1 MFNIRVYGILV
12 NNNKILL
19 VEENVRDARL
29 LKFPGGGLE
38 IGEGTIDCLK
48 REFREELGME
58 IKNIK
63 HFYTTDF
70 FVKSFLDPTQ
80 QVVSIYYLCE
90 MDEQEINYML
100 DTTMEFKWVDIQD
113 VNEEMFLLPIDKVV
127 AIKIMQELY
136 N

>member
-19 VEENVRDARL
+19 VEENVRDNRI

-38 IGEGTIDCLK
+38 IGEGTIDCLR

-70 FVKSFLDPTQ
+70 FVQSFLDPTQ

-90 MDEQEINYML
+90 MDEQEIDYML
-100 DTTMEFKWVDIQD
+100 DTTMEFKWVEIQD

-127 AIKIMQELY
+127 AIKIMQEL
-136 N
+136 NN

>member
-19 VEENVRDARL
+19 VEENVRDNRI

-38 IGEGTIDCLK
+38 IGEGTIDCLR

-70 FVKSFLDPTQ
+70 FVQSFLDPTQ

-90 MDEQEINYML
+90 MDEQEIDYML
-100 DTTMEFKWVDIQD
+100 DITMEFKWVEIQD

-127 AIKIMQELY
+127 AIKIMQEL
-136 N
+136 NN